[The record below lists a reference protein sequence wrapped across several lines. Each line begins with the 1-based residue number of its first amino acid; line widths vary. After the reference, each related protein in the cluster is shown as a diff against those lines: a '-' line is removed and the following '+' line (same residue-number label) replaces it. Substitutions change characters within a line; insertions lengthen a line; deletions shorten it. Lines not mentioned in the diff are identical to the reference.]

1 MQKLQLCDPQY
12 VGVPH
17 VGKLRDEREEPPR
30 ADNNGGSD
38 HIPPKRDTVEPLT
51 ASSSQPRTTTP
62 NYGPPQRGSL
72 GLDLAT
78 ATDVTVIDQK
88 PVQVPSMATGPMII
102 NRSPVGCLLFGRS
115 STGLNGVTVLP
126 GLIDADFTGII
137 QIVIQRFFPPVHIPT
152 RSQIVQ
158 LVPLPALTQ
167 SLQLES
173 DMTRENKGFGST
185 GGLVMLTVPMKQ

>member
-1 MQKLQLCDPQY
+1 MVAP
-12 VGVPH
+12 VVFPPNGTPSNHSPPAAVSHEPPP
-17 VGKLRDEREEPPR
+17 VSKLRP
-30 ADNNGGSD
+30 A
-38 HIPPKRDTVEPLT
+38 T
-51 ASSSQPRTTTP
+51 
-62 NYGPPQRGSL
+62 RGSL

-78 ATDVTVIDQK
+78 ATDVTLIDQK
-88 PVQVPSMATGPMII
+88 PVRVPSMATGPII
-102 NRSPVGCLLFGRS
+102 IDGSPVGCLLFGRS

-126 GLIDADFTGII
+126 GLTDADFTRVI
-137 QIVIQRFFPPVHIPT
+137 QIVIQTLFPPVHIPAGL
-152 RSQIVQ
+152 QIAQ